1 MESIEARLDR
11 IETAIEFLS
20 QELTYIK
27 DKLENVR

>member
-1 MESIEARLDR
+1 MESIKARLDR

-27 DKLENVR
+27 DKLEDVR

>member
-27 DKLENVR
+27 DKLEDVR

>member
-1 MESIEARLDR
+1 VESIEARLDR

-27 DKLENVR
+27 DKLEDVR

>member
-11 IETAIEFLS
+11 IETAIEFLA

-27 DKLENVR
+27 DKLEDVR

>member
-11 IETAIEFLS
+11 IETVIESLA

-27 DKLENVR
+27 DRLENVR